1 MTIYAVGIP
10 LFMVAAVIDAS
21 VLSHLRYLNGQ
32 PSLVLILIV
41 SWGLLNELSDALPWA
56 FIGGLFVDLLS
67 VTPTGTSSFAYVL
80 AVTLLAFYVGQVGR
94 RNLVIPPAAVILT
107 TLLHQTVVLA
117 VLILQG
123 NSFPLFRAI
132 LTWTIPTLLFNG
144 LLVLPVFRVMGRI
157 LDFLRPPKV
166 GLV

>member
-32 PSLVLILIV
+32 PSLVLILVV

-80 AVTLLAFYVGQVGR
+80 AVTLILFYAGQVGR
-94 RNLVIPPAAVILT
+94 RNLVIPPAAAILT
-107 TLLHQTVVLA
+107 TLLHQGVVLA

-123 NSFPLFRAI
+123 NSFPVFRAI

-144 LLVLPVFRVMGRI
+144 LLILP
-157 LDFLRPPKV
+157 
-166 GLV
+166 